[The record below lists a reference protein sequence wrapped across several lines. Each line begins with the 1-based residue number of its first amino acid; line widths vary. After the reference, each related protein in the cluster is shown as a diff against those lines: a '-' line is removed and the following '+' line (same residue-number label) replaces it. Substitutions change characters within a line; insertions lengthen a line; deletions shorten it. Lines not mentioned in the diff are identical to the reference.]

1 MVYTGWNPLRLLN
14 RQNRANEEAES
25 LEIPPLS
32 EMKAD
37 DGNDRNSS
45 SDWSG
50 QKIDFVGDAQSW
62 TTLTLR
68 GTKPEPRY
76 NHAATIIGR
85 KMVVVGGES
94 SHGLLDDVQVLH
106 MGKLSWSAV
115 GPTAQAPTKEALS
128 KTMPSQR
135 FPACK
140 GHSLVTW
147 GKTVLLIGGQIEPPS
162 DRVEVWAFNIKTENW
177 SRVEAKGDIPVAR
190 SGQSVTKAGSMLI
203 MFGGED
209 AKDRKLKDL
218 HMFDLKS
225 LMWIRL
231 QTTGAGPSP
240 RSKHVAAIYNDRF
253 LLIFGGASKRKALN
267 DLFSLDFETMEW
279 SKMKT
284 QGFTPSPRAGC
295 GGVLYGDKWYIIG
308 GEGRKIRCSE
318 TLMFD
323 VAKMT
328 WCDAVRS
335 PSSSVVSNQGFSIVL
350 IQRKEGTFL
359 VAFGGYNRE
368 LSNEV
373 EVLMSI
379 LPEAALQSSTV
390 TENKSLQ
397 GEDFLKHTQERTP
410 CGLAPVVSARTFP
423 CSCISVAKHHLTS
436 AADHRSSSRNSLPE
450 VSIVGHTVDA
460 AGVIPLHKLFQ
471 QEEEITAESAVQGN
485 SNRSENETA
494 DQSLTENKSVQS
506 SKYFERVESSRLT
519 SEVLSGPVAWSEVS
533 SELDNL
539 ASMQRKKN
547 ESRETRKKKTSW
559 QVSCQNGEGLE
570 VPCPSGR
577 CGRLSGEIL
586 PSNRSDLGQSSGTDD
601 FYFECNGEVIG
612 TISPGNRMES
622 LSDVSDQNEIKLAAT
637 LKKNAIAKDKLSPA
651 AISRQTAEN
660 SLSASMKSRQNYET
674 TLLEAFREI
683 EVWKEKALAAELAE
697 EEANNLSN
705 IVHAENVR
713 LEHDLAFLKAVLE
726 DTQKELHTTR
736 SFLAAD
742 RKRAF
747 QLQVEV
753 FQLRQKLQSAECRAS
768 TPKRSQQL

>member
-1 MVYTGWNPLRLLN
+1 MVHTGWILLRLLN
-14 RQNRANEEAES
+14 RQNRANEEAAS
-25 LEIPPLS
+25 LASPPIL

-37 DGNDRNSS
+37 DVNDRHSS

-62 TTLTLR
+62 TTLTLH

-76 NHAATIIGR
+76 NHAATVIGR

-94 SHGLLDDVQVLH
+94 SRGLLDDVQVLH

-115 GPTAQAPTKEALS
+115 GPIAKAPTKEDLS

-135 FPACK
+135 LPACK
-140 GHSLVTW
+140 GHSLVPW

-162 DRVEVWAFNIKTENW
+162 DRVEVWAFNTKTENW
-177 SRVEAKGDIPVAR
+177 SRIEAKGDIPVAR

-209 AKDRKLKDL
+209 AKGRKLKDL

-225 LMWIRL
+225 LMWIPL
-231 QTTGAGPSP
+231 KTTGAGPSP
-240 RSKHVAAIYNDRF
+240 RSKHVAAIHNDRF

-284 QGFTPSPRAGC
+284 RGSAPSPRAGS

-308 GEGRKIRCSE
+308 GEGRKMRCSE
-318 TLMFD
+318 TLIFD
-323 VAKMT
+323 VAKLT
-328 WCDAVRS
+328 WSDAVTS
-335 PSSSVVSNQGFSIVL
+335 PSGSVVSNQGFSIVL
-350 IQRKEGTFL
+350 IQKKEGTFL
-359 VAFGGYNRE
+359 VAFGGYNKE
-368 LSNEV
+368 HSNEV
-373 EVLMSI
+373 EVLI
-379 LPEAALQSSTV
+379 TLLPEAALQSSTV
-390 TENKSLQ
+390 TRKKSLH
-397 GEDFLKHTQERTP
+397 GEDLLKHTQEHTP
-410 CGLAPVVSARTFP
+410 CGLAPMVAGGAFP
-423 CSCISVAKHHLTS
+423 CSCISVAKHNLTS
-436 AADHRSSSRNSLPE
+436 AADHGSSNRNSLPE
-450 VSIVGHTVDA
+450 ESIVGHTVDV
-460 AGVIPLHKLFQ
+460 AGIIPLHKLFQ
-471 QEEEITAESAVQGN
+471 QEEEATVELAAQRN
-485 SNRSENETA
+485 SNRSENDSA
-494 DQSLTENKSVQS
+494 DQFLTENTSMQA
-506 SKYFERVESSRLT
+506 SKYFDRVEDSRLR
-519 SEVLSGPVAWSEVS
+519 SELLSGPVAYFKVS

-539 ASMQRKKN
+539 TSMQIKEN
-547 ESRETRKKKTSW
+547 ESRQTKKKKTAW
-559 QVSCQNGEGLE
+559 QVLCQNGEGLG

-586 PSNRSDLGQSSGTDD
+586 PCNRNELGQSSGTDD
-601 FYFECNGEVIG
+601 FYLECNGEAVSV
-612 TISPGNRMES
+612 ISPGNRLES
-622 LSDVSDQNEIKLAAT
+622 LSGVPDHNEIMLAAT
-637 LKKNAIAKDKLSPA
+637 LKKNAIPKDKLSPTV
-651 AISRQTAEN
+651 ISRQAAEN
-660 SLSASMKSRQNYET
+660 TLSASMKSRHNYES
-674 TLLEAFREI
+674 TLVEAFREI
-683 EVWKEKALAAELAE
+683 EVWKEKALAAELAQ

-753 FQLRQKLQSAECRAS
+753 FQLRQKFQSAERRAS